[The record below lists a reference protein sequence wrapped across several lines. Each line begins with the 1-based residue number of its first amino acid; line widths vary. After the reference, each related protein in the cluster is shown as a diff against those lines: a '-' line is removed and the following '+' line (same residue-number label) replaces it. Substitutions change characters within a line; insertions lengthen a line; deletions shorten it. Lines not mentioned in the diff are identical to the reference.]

1 MRKTEMQSAS
11 TSAKRLITLDN
22 ITVRVRDRHI
32 LPQTCWEIKADQN
45 WALLGPNGS
54 GKSSLARVL
63 CGDLPYVQGKIIRH
77 SACVAQERIGNV
89 SFEVHE
95 RLIARE
101 KHQDYS
107 RDFSGKWDSFETAR
121 QTILAGARSAASA
134 DEFAE
139 IDRIADLLE
148 IRYLLDRG
156 IRFLSSGEM
165 RKVIIARALIKT
177 PGLLILDEPFDGLD
191 ACSKKQLKQTIS
203 TLTRQ
208 GVRLILVTHRSDE
221 ITPAISHVLCLKN
234 CQVFCQGKRSD
245 VLTSERIKALYRPK
259 TRVYR
264 NIPETAPVNAD
275 ERIADAATFVKM
287 KNVTVAYNGV
297 KVLDKLCWTVRPGQN
312 WAVTGP
318 NGSGKST
325 LLSLITGDNPQAYAN
340 EIYLFGKRRGS
351 GETLWELKKRIGLV
365 SSELQVRYRKPI
377 RVYDVVLSGF
387 FDSVGLY
394 RRANAQQRIRASQ
407 QIEFLDIANIAHKPF
422 DQLSYGEKRMVLLAR
437 SMVKAPRLLLLDEPC
452 QGLDR
457 TNRQMIL
464 ELIDHIGARTATQFL
479 YVTHYEDEM
488 PSSVTHRLRM
498 EKAGMQSVSY
508 VKTEVRF

>member
-1 MRKTEMQSAS
+1 MQSVS
-11 TSAKRLITLDN
+11 TSDKRFITLDN
-22 ITVRVRDRHI
+22 ITVRVRNRHI
-32 LPQTCWEIKADQN
+32 LAQTCWEIKTDQN
-45 WALLGPNGS
+45 WAILGPNGS

-77 SACVAQERIGNV
+77 SACAAPKRIGNV
-89 SFEVHE
+89 SFEIHE

-101 KHQDYS
+101 KRQDYS

-121 QTILAGARSAASA
+121 QTILTGSQPTASI
-134 DEFAE
+134 DEFTE

-165 RKVIIARALIKT
+165 RKVIIARALMKT
-177 PGLLILDEPFDGLD
+177 PGLLIFDEPFEGLD
-191 ACSKKQLKQTIS
+191 ARSKKQLKQTIR
-203 TLTRQ
+203 TLTCQ
-208 GVRLILVTHRSDE
+208 GVRLILITHRFDE
-221 ITPAISHVLCLKN
+221 ITPAVSHVLCLKN
-234 CQVFCQGKRSD
+234 CQVFCQGERND
-245 VLTSERIKALYRPK
+245 VLTSERMKALYQPK
-259 TRVYR
+259 MHFHY
-264 NIPETAPVNAD
+264 NIPEISPKNTD
-275 ERIADAATFVKM
+275 EQMPDTEIFVKM

-297 KVLDKLCWTVRPGQN
+297 KVLDNLCWTVRRGQN

-325 LLSLITGDNPQAYAN
+325 LLSLITGDNLQAYAN

-351 GETLWELKKRIGLV
+351 GETIWELKKRIGLV
-365 SSELQVRYRKPI
+365 SSELQVRYRKQM
-377 RVYDVVLSGF
+377 RGYDVVLSGF

-394 RRANAQQRIRASQ
+394 RRANTQQRIRTSQ
-407 QIEFLDIANIAHKPF
+407 QIEFLGIENIAHKPF

-437 SMVKAPRLLLLDEPC
+437 SLVKAPRLLILDEPC

-457 TNRQMIL
+457 TNRQIIL
-464 ELIDHIGARTATQFL
+464 ELIDHIGANTDTQFL
-479 YVTHYEDEM
+479 YVTHYEDEI

-498 EKAGMQSVSY
+498 EKTGEQLPS
-508 VKTEVRF
+508 